1 MRIAI
6 LDDYQHVALRMA
18 DWSGLADCEI
28 AVADRHLQGTALT
41 GFLAGAEVVVA
52 MRERTPFDAATLA
65 AFPDLRLLVT
75 TGMRNASIDMA
86 AARAQGVLVCGT
98 PGGGHGTAE
107 LAFGML
113 IALMRHLPQEVAGLR
128 AAAPQWQA
136 TLGRELAGRRL
147 GIAGFGRL
155 GTAMAGFARAFGME
169 VTAWSRSLDAAS
181 AAAAGVA
188 HAASLPEL
196 LDRSEILSLHLPLNA
211 ATRGLIGAAEL
222 ARLPAGGVLINTA
235 RAPLVDQAALI
246 AALESGHL
254 SGAALDVF
262 ETEPLPADHP
272 FRAMPQVLATPH
284 LGYVTEET
292 YRRFYPGA
300 VEAIT
305 AWRAGTPIRILNAP
319 DD

>member
-6 LDDYQHVALRMA
+6 LDDYQRVALRMA

-28 AVADRHLQGTALT
+28 TVADRHLDGDALT

-65 AFPDLRLLVT
+65 ALPDLRLLVT

-86 AARAQGVLVCGT
+86 AARAQGILVCGT
-98 PGGGHGTAE
+98 PSGAHGTAE

-113 IALMRHLPQEVAGLR
+113 IALMRHLPQEIAGFR
-128 AAAPQWQA
+128 AASPQWQM

-147 GIAGFGRL
+147 GIAGFGKL
-155 GTAMAGFARAFGME
+155 GKAMARFALAFGME
-169 VTAWSRSLDAAS
+169 VTAWSRSLDAAT
-181 AAAAGVA
+181 AAAAGVG
-188 HAASLPEL
+188 HAPDLPAL
-196 LDRSEILSLHLPLNA
+196 LDRSEVLSLHLPLNA

-222 ARLPAGGVLINTA
+222 ARLPAGAVLINTA
-235 RAPLVDQAALI
+235 RAPLVDQSALI
-246 AALESGHL
+246 AALESGQL
-254 SGAALDVF
+254 SGAAVDVY

-272 FRAMPQVLATPH
+272 FRQMPQVLATPH

-292 YRRFYPGA
+292 YRHFYPGA

-305 AWRAGTPIRILNAP
+305 AWRAGRPIRILNPAEA
-319 DD
+319 